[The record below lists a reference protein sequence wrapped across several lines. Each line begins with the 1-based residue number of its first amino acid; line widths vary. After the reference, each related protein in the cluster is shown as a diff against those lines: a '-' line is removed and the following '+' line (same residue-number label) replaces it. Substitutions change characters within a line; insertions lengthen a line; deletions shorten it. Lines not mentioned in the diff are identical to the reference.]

1 MTASI
6 LPQGRK
12 SSASAAARKTA
23 HVCPYCEITHD
34 GSPEATFAHNTL
46 PWHRLRVLAATGAPK
61 HLLREA
67 ALDCEDAVN
76 NLADK
81 LTPAQYE
88 AAFAALPHIS
98 GEVTL

>member
-1 MTASI
+1 MTDTI
-6 LPQGRK
+6 LPQAQVA
-12 SSASAAARKTA
+12 ASADNAQKTGHA
-23 HVCPYCEITHD
+23 CSYCKITHD
-34 GSPEATFAHNTL
+34 GSPEAAFAHNAL
-46 PWHRLRVLAATGAPK
+46 PWHRLRVLAATGAPR

-88 AAFAALPHIS
+88 AAVGALPHIS